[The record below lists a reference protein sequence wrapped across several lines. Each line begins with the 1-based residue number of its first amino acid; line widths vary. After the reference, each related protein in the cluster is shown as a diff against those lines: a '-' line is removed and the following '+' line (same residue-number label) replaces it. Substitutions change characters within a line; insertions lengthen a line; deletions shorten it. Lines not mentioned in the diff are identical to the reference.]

1 MPAPVIDFRVSCPV
15 PEGLDRYLK
24 PEGRFA
30 DYARHYGSRVYG
42 EEGGY
47 GYMEPAEFIAFLDE
61 QGVDKAL
68 IKASD
73 MTTISGVKFPADV
86 LHEYVREHPDRL
98 IGTAGCDPFRGM
110 DAVRD
115 LERDVRDYGLRGVNM
130 GPWELGLYAND
141 KKFYPVYAKCVE
153 LDIPVL
159 LHTSMNLS
167 SSNLLDFGRPIYLD
181 EVARDFPELR
191 IVAVHG
197 GWPWIAE
204 MIAVCWR
211 HPNLYIEISGTMPA
225 YIGAPGSGWEPL
237 IRYGNSVLKD
247 KILWASNWPMISPKE
262 SLAEF
267 DKFPLKDDV
276 KERWFGGNAL
286 KALALEA

>member
-1 MPAPVIDFRVSCPV
+1 MPTPIVDFRVSCPI

-24 PEGRFA
+24 PTGRFA
-30 DYARHYGSRVYG
+30 DYAKHYGERVYG
-42 EEGGY
+42 NEEEH
-47 GYMEPAEFIAFLDE
+47 GYMKPGEFIAFLDE

-68 IKASD
+68 IKTSD
-73 MTTISGVKFPADV
+73 MTTISGTKFPADV
-86 LHEYVREHPDRL
+86 LHDYIKDYSDRL

-110 DAVRD
+110 DALRD
-115 LERDVRDYGLRGVNM
+115 LERDVKEYGLRGVNM
-130 GPWELGLYAND
+130 GPWELGLHAND
-141 KKFYPVYAKCVE
+141 KKFYPIYAKCVE

-197 GWPWIAE
+197 GWPWISE
-204 MIAVCWR
+204 MIAVSWR
-211 HPNLYIEISGTMPA
+211 HPNLYIEISGTMPK
-225 YIGAPGSGWEPL
+225 YIATPDTGWEPL
-237 IRYGNSVLKD
+237 IRYGSSVLKN
-247 KILWASNWPMISPKE
+247 KILWASNWPMISPRE

-276 KERWFGGNAL
+276 KQLWFGGNAL
-286 KALALEA
+286 KVLGLEE

>member
-1 MPAPVIDFRVSCPV
+1 MAKPVVDFRVSCPI

-30 DYARHYGSRVYG
+30 DYARHYGGRVYG
-42 EEGGY
+42 NEEAH
-47 GYMEPAEFIAFLDE
+47 GYMAPAEFIAFLDA

-73 MTTISGVKFPADV
+73 MTTISGAKFPAEV
-86 LHEYVREHPDRL
+86 LHEYIRDYPDRL

-110 DAVRD
+110 DALRD
-115 LERDVRDYGLRGVNM
+115 LEREVRDYGLRGVNM

-153 LDIPVL
+153 LGVPVL

-167 SSNLLDFGRPIYLD
+167 SAHLLDFGRPIYLD

-204 MIAVCWR
+204 MIAVSWR
-211 HPNLYIEISGTMPA
+211 HPNLYIEISGTMPK
-225 YIGAPGSGWEPL
+225 YIRSPGTGWEPL
-237 IRYGNSVLKD
+237 MRYGNSVLKH
-247 KILWASNWPMISPKE
+247 KILWASNWPMIAPGE
-262 SLAEF
+262 SLAELEE
-267 DKFPLKDDV
+267 FPLKDDV
-276 KERWFGGNAL
+276 RELWCGGNAL
-286 KALALEA
+286 RVLGLEE